1 MLTTYQGSKS
11 VLASSGRNKK
21 KRTSLPLVAHIH
33 RWLGLTVLINVKR
46 WQLSEK
52 QAKSPLK
59 ICIMFT
65 WIIKTGILVAI
76 ILKSRWN
83 SAVSLSTRAI
93 ISSQTIFQVCKFNS
107 GFLNVKGCCCWS
119 HTKQTKQKK
128 HDPLE
133 QTSNVSEPIQHV
145 THLHTLLSTH

>member
-21 KRTSLPLVAHIH
+21 KKSLPLAAHIH

-52 QAKSPLK
+52 QTKAPLK
-59 ICIMFT
+59 IFITFT
-65 WIIKTGILVAI
+65 WIIKTSILVAI

-83 SAVSLSTRAI
+83 SPVSLSTTAI
-93 ISSQTIFQVCKFNS
+93 ISSWTIFQVCKFNS
-107 GFLNVKGCCCWS
+107 GFLNVKSCCCWS

-133 QTSNVSEPIQHV
+133 QTSNVSEQIQHV
-145 THLHTLLSTH
+145 THLHTLLPTH